1 MRSTTA
7 PPEAAPC
14 RQRLPPFALMPKFEF
29 VDYLIV
35 VAYLAGIVALATHFS
50 GRQKSL
56 SEYFHAGASI
66 PWWAV
71 GISNLA
77 TAFSPISYLAMAGWI
92 FLKDSRN
99 SLVADCL
106 GLALLP
112 LTAAIWLPL
121 WSRLRVLSIYEYLEI
136 RYHPWIRSA
145 GAILFLMVTTIWA
158 GTAMTT
164 TGMGFEQATGFD
176 ARWCIV
182 AITLLGTAYTAMGS
196 MRAVIWTDV
205 AQFSIFV
212 AGYAAILFFL
222 LGMFDWQPLEI
233 YRIASNTVSP
243 ETGHPHTQLISFE
256 LDATIEAT
264 FWVLLFNKMFLVLSF
279 GANQW
284 EIQRLHSTR
293 SRREMLK
300 AMVGG
305 KLAMILVAFVSIPT
319 AWGLVA
325 FYAQQPDLKAA
336 IPHPDQVLPAFV
348 ATQLPHL
355 VRSLIMAGVLAAL
368 MSSLDSA
375 INSMG
380 SVTVNDFIRRYL
392 LPRAPERHLVFV
404 AKALTFVFGAVV
416 LAFSVWQLQAQGETA
431 FEKLGRLTA
440 VIAAPMP
447 SFFALGVLSRRV
459 NTRGAIIGAV
469 AGMTFSILFNGIP
482 GLLERPV
489 GGINWMWIA
498 GLATAVNLVVGY
510 AASYLFPP
518 PPAEVLDRVH
528 R

>member
-1 MRSTTA
+1 
-7 PPEAAPC
+7 
-14 RQRLPPFALMPKFEF
+14 MPKFEF
-29 VDYLIV
+29 VDYFIV
-35 VAYLAGIVALATHFS
+35 VAYLLGIVALATHFS
-50 GRQKSL
+50 GRQRSL
-56 SEYFHAGASI
+56 SEYFHASGSI

-92 FLKDSRN
+92 FMKDSRN

-121 WSRLRVLSIYEYLEI
+121 WSRLRVLSIYEYLEY
-136 RYHPWIRSA
+136 RYHPSIRSA
-145 GAILFLMVTTIWA
+145 GAVLFLILTTIWV

-164 TGMGFEQATGFD
+164 TGMAFEQATGFD

-182 AITLLGTAYTAMGS
+182 VITLLGTAYTAMGG

-212 AGYAAILFFL
+212 MGYAAILFHL
-222 LGMFDWQPLEI
+222 LGLFDWQPREI
-233 YRIASNTVSP
+233 YRIASNTISP

-256 LDATIEAT
+256 LDPTIEAT
-264 FWVLLFNKMFLVLSF
+264 FWVLLFNKLFLVLAF

-284 EIQRLHSTR
+284 KIQRLHSTS
-293 SRREMLK
+293 SRRDMLK
-300 AMVGG
+300 AMFGG
-305 KLAMILVAFVSIPT
+305 KLAMILFGFVSIPT
-319 AWGLVA
+319 AWGFVA
-325 FYAQQPDLKAA
+325 FYAQNPELKAA

-348 ATQLPHL
+348 ATQLPHF

-380 SVTVNDFIRRYL
+380 SVTVNDFVRRYL
-392 LPRAPERHLVFV
+392 LPRAPERQLVLA
-404 AKALTFVFGAVV
+404 AKTLTLVFGAVV
-416 LAFSVWQLQAQGETA
+416 LAFSFWQFQAQGETA

-447 SFFALGVLSRRV
+447 SFFVLGILSRRA

-469 AGMTFSILFNGIP
+469 AGVTFSILFNGIP
-482 GLLERPV
+482 GLLERPIE
-489 GGINWMWIA
+489 GINWMWVA
-498 GLATAVNLVVGY
+498 GLATSVNLVVGY
-510 AASYLFPP
+510 TASTLFPP
-518 PPAEVLDRVH
+518 PPAEALERVH

>member
-1 MRSTTA
+1 
-7 PPEAAPC
+7 
-14 RQRLPPFALMPKFEF
+14 MPKFEF
-29 VDYLIV
+29 FDYFIV
-35 VAYLAGIVALATHFS
+35 VAYLLGIIVLATHFS

-56 SEYFHAGASI
+56 SEYFHASGSI

-92 FLKDSRN
+92 FMKDSRN

-121 WSRLRVLSIYEYLEI
+121 WSRLRVLSIYEYLEH
-136 RYHPWIRSA
+136 RYHPSIRSA
-145 GAILFLMVTTIWA
+145 GAILFLIVTTIWV

-164 TGMGFEQATGFD
+164 TGMGFEQVTGFD

-182 AITLLGTAYTAMGS
+182 VISLLGTAYTAMGG

-205 AQFSIFV
+205 AQFFIFV
-212 AGYAAILFFL
+212 MGYAVILFFL
-222 LGMFDWQPLEI
+222 LGLFDWQPLEI
-233 YRIASNTVSP
+233 YRIASNTFSP

-256 LDATIEAT
+256 LDTTIEAT
-264 FWVLLFNKMFLVLSF
+264 FWVLLFNKFFLVLAF

-284 EIQRLHSTR
+284 EIQRLHATG
-293 SRREMLK
+293 SRRDMLK

-305 KLAMILVAFVSIPT
+305 KLAMILFGFISVPT
-319 AWGLVA
+319 AWGFVA
-325 FYAQQPDLKAA
+325 FYAQHPELKAA

-355 VRSLIMAGVLAAL
+355 FRSLIMAGVLAAL

-380 SVTVNDFIRRYL
+380 SVAVNDFVRRYL
-392 LPRAPERHLVFV
+392 LPRAPERRLVFM
-404 AKALTFVFGAVV
+404 AKTLTFVFGAVV
-416 LAFSVWQLQAQGETA
+416 LAFSFWQLQEQGETA
-431 FEKLGRLTA
+431 FEKLGRLTN
-440 VIAAPMP
+440 VIAAPIP
-447 SFFALGVLSRRV
+447 SFFVLGVMSKRA
-459 NTRGAIIGAV
+459 NTKGVIIGAV

-482 GLLERPV
+482 GLLERPL
-489 GGINWMWIA
+489 GGINWMWVA
-498 GLATAVNLVVGY
+498 GLATSVSLVVGY

-518 PPAEVLDRVH
+518 PPAEALLRVH